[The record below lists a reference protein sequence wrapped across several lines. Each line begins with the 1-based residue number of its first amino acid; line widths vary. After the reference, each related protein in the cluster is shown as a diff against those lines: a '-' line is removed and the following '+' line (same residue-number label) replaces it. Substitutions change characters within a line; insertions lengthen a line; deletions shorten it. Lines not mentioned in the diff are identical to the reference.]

1 MKGEDGRRKGEIKT
15 LDLHPSAQLAEKNP
29 NSEIF
34 FHPVLRFGTH
44 RALLCRQNLF
54 ELVACDMF
62 YSRCVLLS
70 DYF

>member
-1 MKGEDGRRKGEIKT
+1 MKGEDGRRKREIKT
-15 LDLHPSAQLAEKNP
+15 PDPHPSAQPSGNNLNA
-29 NSEIF
+29 EIF